1 MALRSLAPAL
11 LALIA
16 LPAFTQAPPVPAQEV
31 KPNRTFTVETEVQR
45 TSVKAQGKSGTCWC
59 FATNSFMESELLRLG
74 KGEIGLSEMF
84 VVRHTWP
91 AKAWHYFRLQ
101 GVAPWSPGGQAHD
114 WVNVVKAQGIVPREA
129 YTGLAA
135 GETTHVHGEMDAG
148 LRGFLDA
155 AAKGKQ
161 PGTKWPMAFQGI
173 LDAYLGQPPATFTFQ
188 GKSHTPASFRDSL
201 GLDLDGYV
209 ELASFTHHPYYK
221 PFRLE
226 IPDNWT
232 QDNRYYNLPL
242 NELEHVMESALKNGY
257 SFVWD
262 GDVSEKEF
270 SQKTLGYA
278 YIPKSAEQKNEPNV
292 PETELE
298 VTPELRQAA
307 FNDFR
312 TTDDHLMHIVG
323 LAKDQA
329 GNRFYL
335 TKNSWGIT
343 PNTGPNK
350 GYVYM
355 SRSFVLMK
363 GVAIMVH
370 KKAIPAAI
378 AAKLGL
384 TK

>member
-1 MALRSLAPAL
+1 MNTRSHVSALFVMA
-11 LALIA
+11 A
-16 LPAFTQAPPVPAQEV
+16 LPAFAQTPPAPEA
-31 KPNRTFTVETEVQR
+31 KPNRTFTVETEVKR

-59 FATNSFMESELLRLG
+59 FATSSFMESELLRLG
-74 KGEIGLSEMF
+74 KAEIGLSEMF
-84 VVRHTWP
+84 VIRHTWP
-91 AKAWHYFRLQ
+91 EKSWGYFRMQ

-114 WVNVVKAQGIVPREA
+114 WINAVKAHGIVPRDV
-129 YTGLAA
+129 YTGLGV
-135 GETTHVHGEMDAG
+135 GETTHNHGEMDAG
-148 LRGFLDA
+148 LKGFLDA

-161 PGTKWPMAFQGI
+161 PTTKWPAGFQGI
-173 LDAYLGQPPATFTFQ
+173 LDAYLGKPPANFSFQ
-188 GKSHTPASFRDSL
+188 GKTFTPEAFRDSL

-209 ELASFTHHPYYK
+209 ELTSFTHHPYYK

-226 IPDNWT
+226 IPDNWA

-242 NELEHVMESALKNGY
+242 AELEQVMEGALKNGY

-270 SQKTLGYA
+270 SQKTIGYA
-278 YIPKSAEQKNEPNV
+278 FVPKVADQKNAPTI
-292 PETELE
+292 PEAELE
-298 VTPELRQAA
+298 PTAELRQLA

-329 GNRFYL
+329 GNRFFL
-335 TKNSWGIT
+335 TKNSWGDL
-343 PNTGPNK
+343 PVTGPHK

-363 GVAIMVH
+363 GIAILVH
-370 KKAIPAAI
+370 RKAIPSAI

-384 TK
+384 